1 MATLDEDIGRHLEE
15 AMASGELR
23 GCAYFGRPMP
33 DDEEWDA
40 TPPAFRMPFKVL
52 KNAGY
57 KPPEIELF
65 HRRAQLA
72 AQAAAATDEAGRTR
86 LLAELCALEQA
97 LALRLEGMRLS
108 ERL

>member
-1 MATLDEDIGRHLEE
+1 MGTLDEEIGKHLE
-15 AMASGELR
+15 ASMASGELR
-23 GCAYFGRPMP
+23 GCEYFGKPMP
-33 DDEEWDA
+33 DDEEWEA

-65 HRRAQLA
+65 HRRARLA
-72 AQAAAATDEAGRTR
+72 AQAAATADAAERTR
-86 LLAELCALEQA
+86 LLAELATLEQA
-97 LALRLEGMRLS
+97 IALRLEGLRLS